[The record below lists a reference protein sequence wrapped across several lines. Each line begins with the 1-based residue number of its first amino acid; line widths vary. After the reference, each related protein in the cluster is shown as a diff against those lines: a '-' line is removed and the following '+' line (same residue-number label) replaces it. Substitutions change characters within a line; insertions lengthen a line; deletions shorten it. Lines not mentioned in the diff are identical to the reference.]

1 MLVHGVGSLI
11 PGTIAGATFNMNVNL
26 QQNTSPGK
34 RESTFE
40 SSSRK
45 WKRVRGVESSDESQE

>member
-1 MLVHGVGSLI
+1 MPLTGIGSLI
-11 PGTIAGATFNMNVNL
+11 RGTIGRGTFNINVNL

-40 SSSRK
+40 SSKK
-45 WKRVRGVESSDESQE
+45 WKRVKVVESNNES